1 MINTPRGSYLV
12 RGWDDDLKQLKHY
25 RWVRNKIAHE
35 PDCTEQNMC
44 EPSDT
49 VWLDDFCSRIMN
61 QTDPLALYSKATKP
75 RPAQK
80 SAQAHKP
87 ESPTYTYSQ
96 STANHKKSSPKR
108 KELQVLNK
116 QLSEDIFF
124 MLNNMNLRHNN
135 RSKKDMTKYK
145 EYVAKM
151 SKARLEKWYDELYQ
165 MLLLAFLLLDK
176 SAWHYRWQYGFCR
189 GVA

>member
-1 MINTPRGSYLV
+1 MGFIESYKHLEKLCGEVLNDDRRISAYIDEMINTPRGSYLV

-25 RWVRNKIAHE
+25 RWVRNQIAHE

-44 EPSDT
+44 EPFDT
-49 VWLDDFCSRIMN
+49 VWLDDFYSRIMN

-96 STANHKKSSPKR
+96 QTANHKKSSPKVAGCMTF
-108 KELQVLNK
+108 LVGILIIVVAIVLISGI
-116 QLSEDIFF
+116 L
-124 MLNNMNLRHNN
+124 
-135 RSKKDMTKYK
+135 
-145 EYVAKM
+145 
-151 SKARLEKWYDELYQ
+151 
-165 MLLLAFLLLDK
+165 
-176 SAWHYRWQYGFCR
+176 
-189 GVA
+189 